1 MAETEDGI
9 RELHKEI
16 FSLYKELMDDQIL
29 HSSAG
34 TRFVTI
40 EAATTAAKNLPT
52 LIPKPTCVPVHLLLY
67 QTAIAK
73 VPVPDKFDGTQL
85 VKV

>member
-40 EAATTAAKNLPT
+40 EAATTAAKNLKKQ
-52 LIPKPTCVPVHLLLY
+52 KPSHPHPQTNMCSCSSVTVPYCHC
-67 QTAIAK
+67 
-73 VPVPDKFDGTQL
+73 
-85 VKV
+85 